1 MKNTIILFRF
11 FALAVL
17 LASCAS
23 IDLATYEDENL
34 YAELDT
40 NDPTM
45 VTLLVVNHRNQE
57 IELDRQGLSYT
68 GNGKTLPMSPLVLSQ
83 TGTSVPPMIIPPRAR
98 LNKSFAPEQLIRVES
113 GKLVVPEWVP
123 EKLEGSVFRFA
134 YKAPEGEREIIF
146 PDNQQRQLLG
156 TVKITNDTVF
166 PAFKSV
172 EDRRK
177 KLYNLAYAQAASSYG
192 SNITLVNLQY
202 DSAKGF
208 FKESATLSADVIRG
222 E

>member
-1 MKNTIILFRF
+1 MKKSVVLFTF
-11 FALAVL
+11 FAVL
-17 LASCAS
+17 FASCAS

-45 VTLLVVNHRNQE
+45 VTLLVVNQRDRE
-57 IELDRQGLSYT
+57 IELLREGLSYT
-68 GNGKTLPMSPLVLSQ
+68 GGGKTLPMSPLVLSQ
-83 TGTSVPPMIIPPRAR
+83 TGTSVPPMIVPPQAR
-98 LNKSFAPEQLIRVES
+98 LNRSFAPEQLVRVEG
-113 GKLVVPEWVP
+113 GKLTVPEWVP

-134 YKAPEGEREIIF
+134 YKAPEGEREIVF

-156 TVKITNDTVF
+156 TVKVSNDTAF

-177 KLYNLAYAQAASSYG
+177 NLYNLAYVQAVSSYG
-192 SNITLVNLQY
+192 NNIKLVNLRY
-202 DSAKGF
+202 DSVKGF
-208 FKESATLSADVIRG
+208 FKESSTLSADVIRG